1 MEGYGAG
8 ALPECGPGAGASC
21 VEEWHGRGAVHYA
34 HYQQCQDS
42 WLMLPGFYLLPP
54 WFLGGASPRPAAPRR
69 APPLPPA
76 PPPAPRRAPRRAVD
90 RGGIP
95 PGKAAKAK
103 AGGGP
108 PGRWRPKGKD
118 LEPPPGR
125 GTRET
130 LKPVQP
136 QPPGGGN
143 GGGRQRP
150 AHAAR
155 QRRGG

>member
-1 MEGYGAG
+1 MEGYAAG
-8 ALPECGPGAGASC
+8 ALPECGPGAGTSC

-54 WFLGGASPRPAAPRR
+54 WFLGGASPRPAPPRR

-90 RGGIP
+90 HGGIP

-103 AGGGP
+103 AGGGS

-118 LEPPPGR
+118 LLLGVEPGNPETRTAPTARR
-125 GTRET
+125 GERR
-130 LKPVQP
+130 
-136 QPPGGGN
+136 
-143 GGGRQRP
+143 GRQRP